1 MSSSGKICVL
11 SIDRTDSYSIDYLKG
26 NGTQAVY
33 EHDGGVIAA
42 ILIATISFLF
52 TCVINA
58 LASTGPNSK

>member
-1 MSSSGKICVL
+1 MSSLGKNSVFSLID
-11 SIDRTDSYSIDYLKG
+11 SISIDYSLG
-26 NGTQAVY
+26 NGTQVVY

-58 LASTGPNSK
+58 LATTGPNSK